1 MKNLFLSLVLL
12 PGIQVM
18 AQVNIIP
25 QPVEVKAKPGTLTFK
40 KEIKI
45 NSPMEAQQ
53 SANFLADYL
62 KKYYPVSIVM
72 VNEKKVVDKAINLQV
87 VNTPKAEQYS
97 LEVDG
102 DKVLIKGDDI
112 GVFRGVQSLMQLFPV
127 KAEDKPAIPQVSIT
141 DYPRFG
147 YRGLHLDCG
156 RHFFPVS
163 FVKKY
168 IDYIAYFKLNYF
180 HWHLTEDQGWRIEIK
195 KYPLLTSVGAWR
207 NGTITGHHPGTGNT
221 MKRAGGFY
229 TQEEV
234 KEIVQYAADRFITVV
249 PEIEMPG
256 HSGAA
261 IAAYPYLSCFPDDP
275 TINYFEKKEVWSGD
289 KSGKKVQQGWGVYS
303 DVFCAGKETTFTLL
317 EGVLDEVAAL
327 FPSKYV
333 HIGGDEC
340 PKDNWKKCPVCQARI
355 KELKLKDEHELQSYF
370 IQRIEKYLN
379 GKGKTIIGWDEILE
393 GGLAPNAI
401 VMSWRG
407 EEGGIEAAKQ
417 NHSVIMTPGNWCY
430 LDHAQFAKEDSL
442 VIGGYTSLQ
451 EVYEYEPI
459 PAKME
464 ASKAKFVLGAQ
475 ANVWTEYMNNEAK
488 VEYMI
493 FPRLFA
499 MSEVL
504 WSPKELHN
512 WATFR
517 MRSDNELGRLDAMKI
532 HYGSGVRTTEKLPA
546 GKKK

>member
-1 MKNLFLSLVLL
+1 MKSLFFPLVLAL
-12 PGIQVM
+12 GIHAA
-18 AQVNIIP
+18 AQINIIP
-25 QPVEVKAKPGTLTFK
+25 QPVEAKTKPGRLTFK

-45 NSPMEAQQ
+45 NNLSGAQL
-53 SANFLADYL
+53 SADFLADYL
-62 KKYYPVSIVM
+62 KKYYQVSSVIVK
-72 VNEKKVVDKAINLQV
+72 EKKAIDGAVNLQA
-87 VNTPKAEQYS
+87 VNTPRAEQYS
-97 LEVDG
+97 LEADG
-102 DKVLIKGDDI
+102 NKVLIKGDEA
-112 GVFRGVQSLMQLFPV
+112 GGFRGVQSLIQLFPV
-127 KAEDKPAIPQVSIT
+127 KADDKLSIPQASIT
-141 DYPRFG
+141 DYPRFE

-156 RHFFPVS
+156 RYFFPVS

-168 IDYIAYFKLNYF
+168 IDYLAYFKLNYF
-180 HWHLTEDQGWRIEIK
+180 HWHLTDDQGWRIEIK

-207 NGTITGHHPGTGNT
+207 NGTIIGHHPGKGNT

-234 KEIVQYAADRFITVV
+234 KNIMRYAAARFITVI

-261 IAAYPYLSCFPDDP
+261 IAAYPYLSCFPDEP
-275 TINYFEKKEVWSGD
+275 TFNYFSKEATWSGD
-289 KSGKKVQQGWGVYS
+289 KSGKKVQQGWSIYS

-317 EGVLDEVAAL
+317 EGVLDEAASL
-327 FPSKYV
+327 FPSKYI

-340 PKDNWKKCPVCQARI
+340 PKSNWKKCAACQARI

-379 GKGKTIIGWDEILE
+379 GKGKTIISWDEILE

-407 EEGGIEAAKQ
+407 EDGGIEAAKQ
-417 NHSVIMTPGNWCY
+417 NHGVIMTPKNWCY
-430 LDHAQFAKEDSL
+430 LDYAQFAKEDSL
-442 VIGGYTSLQ
+442 VIGSYTSLQ

-464 ASKAKFVLGAQ
+464 ASKTKFVLGAQ
-475 ANVWTEYMNNEAK
+475 SNVWTEYISNEAK
-488 VEYMI
+488 AEYMI
-493 FPRLFA
+493 FPRVFA

-504 WSPKELHN
+504 WSPKGVRD
-512 WATFR
+512 WAMFLVRT
-517 MRSDNELGRLDAMKI
+517 NNLLGRLETMKI
-532 HYGSGVRTTEKLPA
+532 HYGKGVRITEKQA
-546 GKKK
+546 AKEK

>member
-1 MKNLFLSLVLL
+1 MKILFFPLVLAL
-12 PGIQVM
+12 GIHAA
-18 AQVNIIP
+18 AQVHIIP
-25 QPVEVKAKPGTLTFK
+25 QPAEVKTKPGTLTFK

-45 NSPMEAQQ
+45 NLLSGAQQ

-62 KKYYPVSIVM
+62 KKYYHVSIVM
-72 VNEKKVVDKAINLQV
+72 TNEKKAIDKAINLQA

-97 LEVDG
+97 LEADG
-102 DKVLIKGDDI
+102 DKVLIKGDEA

-127 KAEDKPAIPQVSIT
+127 KADDKLAIPRVSIT
-141 DYPRFG
+141 DYPRFE

-163 FVKKY
+163 FIKKY

-207 NGTITGHHPGTGNT
+207 DGTIIGHHPGKGNT
-221 MKRAGGFY
+221 MKRSGGFY

-234 KEIVQYAADRFITVV
+234 KDIVRYAADRFITVV

-261 IAAYPYLSCFPDDP
+261 IAAYPYLSCFPEEP
-275 TINYFEKKEVWSGD
+275 TFNYFSKDAVWSGD
-289 KSGKKVQQGWGVYS
+289 KNGKKVQQGWGVYS
-303 DVFCAGKETTFTLL
+303 DVFCAGKETTFTFLQD
-317 EGVLDEVAAL
+317 VLDEVAPL
-327 FPSKYV
+327 FPSKYI

-340 PKDNWKKCPVCQARI
+340 PKDNWKKCASCQARI

-370 IQRIEKYLN
+370 IQRMEKYLN
-379 GKGKTIIGWDEILE
+379 EKGKTIIGWDEILE

-407 EEGGIEAAKQ
+407 EDGGIEAVKQ
-417 NHSVIMTPGNWCY
+417 NHSVIMTPSNWCY
-430 LDHAQFAKEDSL
+430 LDYAQFAKEDSL

-451 EVYEYEPI
+451 KVYEYEPV
-459 PAKME
+459 PAKMD
-464 ASKAKFVLGAQ
+464 ASKTKFVLGAQ
-475 ANVWTEYMNNEAK
+475 SNVWTEYMNNEAK

-493 FPRLFA
+493 FPRVFA

-504 WSPKELHN
+504 WSPKGSRN
-512 WATFR
+512 WAMFGVRT
-517 MRSDNELGRLDAMKI
+517 DHALGRLDAMKI
-532 HYGSGVRTTEKLPA
+532 HYGSGVRTTEKPA
-546 GKKK
+546 AKKK